1 MPTPSPTAQHARL
14 LHPTGGGLVALARRD
29 DGHGWRET
37 CVTVRDLPA
46 AVGEYTGHTDCYL
59 SVGRFSGRRA
69 VARLLAQNALYA
81 DVDYRRSPTAGVVHL
96 DPERALHGYVLPA
109 LDAARIPAPSFAV
122 ASGGGGLHLYWFH
135 GPIPRAALLR
145 WTACQ
150 RIIHDALADL
160 GADRAA
166 LDAARVLRLAG
177 TVHGRT
183 GQLVRILHAGGATWA
198 FDDLA
203 DEVLPRSRAEIHDL
217 RVQRALRRGA
227 GVYAPAPARQ
237 FCGAGLWEAR
247 LTDLQHLR
255 EMRWNSGC
263 ALPAGHRDA
272 WLLWASVAV
281 SWIAPPEAAEREVLA
296 LAEECGW
303 DEREARSRL
312 GTVLRRAVDAAAGRR
327 IEWRGQLVDPRYR
340 ARRQTL
346 VDWLGVTAEE
356 QRNMHV
362 LIGDAEARRRHR
374 DGEAERRRSS
384 GAVARDEYVGQSLQQ
399 TRPWESTG
407 ISRATWYRRR
417 CGQE

>member
-14 LHPTGGGLVALARRD
+14 LHPTGGGLVTIARRD
-29 DGHGWRET
+29 DHGWSET

-69 VARLLAQNALYA
+69 VARLLAQGALYA
-81 DVDYRRSPTAGVVHL
+81 DVDYRRSAAIEAAQL
-96 DPERALHGYVLPA
+96 DPERALHGYVLPT

-135 GPIPRAALLR
+135 APIPRAALPR

-166 LDAARVLRLAG
+166 LDAARVLRWAG

-183 GQLVRILHAGGATWA
+183 GQMVRILHAGGATWA

-227 GVYAPAPARQ
+227 GGHASAPARQ
-237 FCGAGLWEAR
+237 FSGAGLWEAR

-255 EMRWNSGC
+255 AMRWNSGC
-263 ALPAGHRDA
+263 QIPAGHRDA

-296 LAEECGW
+296 LADECGW
-303 DEREARSRL
+303 DEREARTRL
-312 GTVLRRAVDAAAGRR
+312 STVLRRAVDAAGGKK
-327 IEWRGQLVDPRYR
+327 IEWQGRLIDPRYR

-346 VDWLGVTAEE
+346 VDWLGVTASE
-356 QRNMHV
+356 QRYMQV
-362 LIGDAEARRRHR
+362 LVGDAEARRRHR
-374 DGEAERRRSS
+374 EGEAERRRSS
-384 GAVARDEYVGQSLQQ
+384 GAVARDEYLGQSLQQ
-399 TRPWESTG
+399 TRPWEDSG

-417 CGQE
+417 RSRE